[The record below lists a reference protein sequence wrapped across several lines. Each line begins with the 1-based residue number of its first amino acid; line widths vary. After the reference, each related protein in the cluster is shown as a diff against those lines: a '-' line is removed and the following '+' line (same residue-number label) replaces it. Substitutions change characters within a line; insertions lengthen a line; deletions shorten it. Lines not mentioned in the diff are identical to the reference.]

1 MYKSSRNVLL
11 GLILLLP
18 LAACRSGEPSTEEIN
33 ALKTEVQRGSP
44 PAFVPQ
50 TEDGGKMWSA
60 TQKVYELRGFRPVWI
75 ARGQTTRRVDNL
87 FRTFESTEAEGFSA
101 EDLGMA
107 DLHAKREAIKTS
119 RDLEELIEFDMYF
132 TYSLVRC
139 GSYLSSGRSDPRTID
154 PNWRYVPRND
164 NLAQIVN
171 DAIETNTL
179 ESLPGK
185 LAPPHPE
192 YVALKR
198 MLRQY
203 REIGTKGGWT
213 ALPVDLTL
221 KLGEDN
227 PNVAVLR
234 NNLTITGDVKT
245 AAPVNTPFDNELS
258 EAVLRFETRHGLK
271 PDGILDPQV
280 IAIMNVPV
288 EYRISQIEANLERLR
303 WLPNDLGTRYI
314 LVNIP
319 AYELEVREGNQVP
332 LKMNVVVGTNDNRT
346 PLFSD
351 LMESVVFSPYW
362 NIPESIA
369 TKEMLPKIMKDRDY
383 LLRQNIEVVKVGKTT
398 TQVIDPSKI
407 NWNEAAGDFQYQLRQ
422 KPGPRNSLGL
432 VKFLFPNEF
441 NVYLHDTPAD
451 NLFDRLT
458 RNFSHGCVR
467 VERAAELASYLLKDQ
482 PEWTAEKIEEAMHA
496 EVEKHVALKSPL
508 PVHIVYWTA
517 WVDLNG
523 VLQIRPDVY
532 GYGYPARA
540 AAQANHFRRFPP
552 RKEVKTPNP

>member
-1 MYKSSRNVLL
+1 MHKSSRNVLL
-11 GLILLLP
+11 GLILLVLP
-18 LAACRSGEPSTEEIN
+18 AGCRSGQEPSTEEIN
-33 ALKTEVQRGSP
+33 ALKTNVQSGSP

-50 TEDGGKMWSA
+50 TDDGMKVWST
-60 TQKVYELRGFRPVWI
+60 TQKVYELRGYRPVWI
-75 ARGQTTRRVDNL
+75 AQGQTTSRVDSL
-87 FRTFESTEAEGFSA
+87 IRTFESTEAEGFSA

-119 RDLEELIEFDMYF
+119 KELEHLVDFDIFF

-139 GSYLSSGRSDPRTID
+139 GSYLSSGRADPRTID

-164 NLAQIVN
+164 NLAQIIN

-179 ESLPGK
+179 ERLPGK
-185 LAPPHPE
+185 LAPPHAE
-192 YVALKR
+192 YVALKE
-198 MLRQY
+198 MLRKY
-203 REIGTKGGWT
+203 REIGAKGGWT

-221 KLGEDN
+221 MLGEDN

-234 NNLTITGDVKT
+234 NNLTITGDLKT
-245 AAPVNTPFDNELS
+245 TAPVDTPFDNELS

-271 PDGILDPQV
+271 PDGILNPQV

-288 EYRISQIEANLERLR
+288 EFRISQIEANLERLR
-303 WLPNDLGTRYI
+303 WLPNDLGTRHV

-319 AYELEVREGNQVP
+319 AYELSVREGNQVP
-332 LKMNVVVGTNDNRT
+332 LKMKVVVGTNEHRT

-351 LMESVVFSPYW
+351 MIESVVFSPYW

-369 TKEMLPKIMKDRDY
+369 TKEMLPKIMKDPDY
-383 LLRQNIEVVKVGKTT
+383 LMRQNIEVVKVGKTA
-398 TQVIDPSKI
+398 TQVINPSKI
-407 NWNEAAGDFQYQLRQ
+407 NWNEPPGDFQYQLRQ
-422 KPGPRNSLGL
+422 KPGERNSLGL

-451 NLFDRLT
+451 NLFDKLT

-467 VERAAELASYLLKDQ
+467 VDKPAELAAYLLRDQ
-482 PEWTAEKIEEAMHA
+482 PEWTAEKIEKAMHA
-496 EVEKHVALKSPL
+496 ETENHVALKSPV

-517 WVDLNG
+517 WVDSTG

-540 AAQANHFRRFPP
+540 AALADRR
-552 RKEVKTPNP
+552 